1 MFFSQNP
8 NTNVSDLC
16 LVWNRYWW
24 VFSIFIF
31 GEDCTQTSKVD
42 LKQHLAR
49 SGGNHEGV
57 HGKYG
62 RTGFARE
69 SMPEHH
75 LIRHST
81 SIEDP
86 KSRIRWI
93 WGSTF
98 QLHLGMYALYDGF
111 RDDYNKRNNNKS
123 FSSDFGLLL
132 YCVFNYFFCRCSLKA
147 FVSLIII

>member
-1 MFFSQNP
+1 MICSSSVNTTKVFCIQNL

-24 VFSIFIF
+24 VLSILSSIWR
-31 GEDCTQTSKVD
+31 EVVEIIKS
-42 LKQHLAR
+42 
-49 SGGNHEGV
+49 V

-132 YCVFNYFFCRCSLKA
+132 YCVFNYFSCRCSLKA